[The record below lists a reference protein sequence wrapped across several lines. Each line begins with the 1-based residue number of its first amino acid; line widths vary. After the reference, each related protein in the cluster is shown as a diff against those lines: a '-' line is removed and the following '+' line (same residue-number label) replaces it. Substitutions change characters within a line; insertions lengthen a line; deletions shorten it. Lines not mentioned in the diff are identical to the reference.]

1 MNGVS
6 IIICCHNS
14 AGRIAETLKHLWIQE
29 TGGFPFEIVLVD
41 NNCADD
47 TVGVANREWIVSGQ
61 RIPLRIVGESVPGL
75 SAARIKGV
83 TSASFEY
90 ALFCDDDNW
99 LGSDYVKRAHD
110 VMERD
115 PKIGILGGSSTAH
128 SDVDLPDWFEPV
140 KGNYAVGF
148 QSTGGAADTSG
159 RSYLWGAGMVFR
171 KNVLEAMIG
180 RGVTS
185 VLSDRTGKDLSSG
198 GDSELCKW
206 FLMLGY
212 SLWYDPEL
220 KFTHFLESDR
230 LTDKYYAK
238 MIAKQA
244 KAYSC
249 LLFYDSFT
257 EFVRL
262 EFFERQCGYVKG
274 AFKMLLNMML
284 SPNEEKALSLLL
296 GRKIGNGAID
306 PLIFRNISLL
316 LGMKRAPR
324 RSRLNVV

>member
-29 TGGFPFEIVLVD
+29 TGEFPLEIVLVD

-47 TVGVANREWIVSGQ
+47 TVDVAKREWIASGQ

-83 TSASFEY
+83 RSANFEY
-90 ALFCDDDNW
+90 AVFCDDDNW
-99 LGSDYVKRAHD
+99 LGSDYAKRAHN

-115 PKIGILGGSSTAH
+115 PGIGVLGGSSTAN
-128 SDVDLPDWFEPV
+128 SDGDLPDWFELV

-148 QSTGGAADTSG
+148 QSTGGAADASG
-159 RSYLWGAGMVFR
+159 RGYLWGAGMVFR
-171 KNVLEAMIG
+171 KSALESMIG
-180 RGVTS
+180 LGVTS
-185 VLSDRTGKDLSSG
+185 VLSDRKGKELSSG
-198 GDSELCKW
+198 GDSEICKW

-230 LTDKYYAK
+230 LTEKYYAE

-244 KAYSC
+244 EAYSC
-249 LLFYDSFT
+249 LMTYDSFT

-262 EFFERQCGYVKG
+262 QFFERQCGYVKG

-296 GRKIGNGAID
+296 GRKIGNNAID
-306 PLIFRNISLL
+306 PVIVRNVSLL
-316 LGMKRAPR
+316 LGMKRAPE
-324 RSRLNVV
+324 RSCANTV